1 MAKNIVCRSQLYDLF
16 ITTRKREEQSDR
28 ERERAMERQRET
40 EREGYR
46 CNIKRLV
53 KR

>member
-28 ERERAMERQRET
+28 EREQWRDRERQK
-40 EREGYR
+40 ERDTD
-46 CNIKRLV
+46 V
-53 KR
+53 T

>member
-28 ERERAMERQRET
+28 ERESNGET
-40 EREGYR
+40 ERDR
-46 CNIKRLV
+46 KRGIQM
-53 KR
+53 